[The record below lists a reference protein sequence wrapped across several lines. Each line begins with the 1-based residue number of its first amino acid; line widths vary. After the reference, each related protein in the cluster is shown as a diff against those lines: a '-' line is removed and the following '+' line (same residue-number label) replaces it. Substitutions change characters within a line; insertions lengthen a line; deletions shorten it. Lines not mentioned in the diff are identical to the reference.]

1 MLRKHGAHRTN
12 VVVVLI
18 TIVTMSVTM
27 YRDAREAVTQSKPVL
42 LLRTHLSSL
51 VCGTARD
58 TFLMAPLVS
67 ASLGMRLSW
76 LCQLGTGE
84 NSLRRE
90 SQLRDCLDKI
100 GLWACLPGIAL
111 VVN

>member
-1 MLRKHGAHRTN
+1 MWA
-12 VVVVLI
+12 
-18 TIVTMSVTM
+18 
-27 YRDAREAVTQSKPVL
+27 
-42 LLRTHLSSL
+42 
-51 VCGTARD
+51 ARD
-58 TFLMAPLVS
+58 TFLMTPLVS

-76 LCQLGTGE
+76 LCQLGTAE